1 MTTVEVDLDS
11 EDRRLD
17 NFLISELHSVPRN
30 HVYALIRTG
39 QVRVNSRR
47 AKARQRL
54 KAGDRVRIPPVSIV
68 EHSMPAS
75 VNPILKNATRNIIFE
90 DADLIVI
97 DKSAGVAVHA
107 GTNHRIGLIEAM
119 RMERPDLKFVELV
132 HRLDKQT
139 SGILLLAKNRQ
150 ILRELHSML
159 RRDSQHSAPLTK
171 SYVALLKGIWQGGA
185 RELKSREAGN
195 DKKLRIKKM
204 SKKMSMSTFRPVRR
218 FSNCTLMDITLHTGK
233 THQARQH
240 ALQTGHP
247 IAGDRTYGDR
257 QFNTELRHLGLNR
270 MFLHAYRV
278 TFTHPVGGE
287 LITLESALPQELTAV
302 LDNLNG
308 AVGKNDYRKLQ

>member
-1 MTTVEVDLDS
+1 MSVTTVHVDRDS

-17 NFLISELHSVPRN
+17 NFLISELRGVPRN

-54 KAGDRVRIPPVSIV
+54 KVGDRVRIPPVSIT
-68 EHSMPAS
+68 ENSLPAN
-75 VNPILKNATRNIIFE
+75 VNPILKNATRTIIFE

-97 DKSAGVAVHA
+97 DKAAGIAVHA
-107 GTNHRIGLIEAM
+107 GTNHRVGLIEAM
-119 RMERPDLKFVELV
+119 RMERPDLEFVELV

-139 SGILLLAKNRQ
+139 SGILLLAKNKR
-150 ILRELHSML
+150 ILREMHSML
-159 RRDSQHSAPLTK
+159 RRDSQHGAPLTK
-171 SYVALLKGIWQGGA
+171 NYFALLKGIWQGGA
-185 RELKSREAGN
+185 RELKSGQASAGI
-195 DKKLRIKKM
+195 KSRTKKM
-204 SKKMSMSTFRPVRR
+204 PKKMSMSTFKPVRR

-240 ALQTGHP
+240 ALQTGYP

-257 QFNTELRHLGLNR
+257 QFNTELRRLGLNR

-278 TFTHPVGGE
+278 DFTHPVNGE

-308 AVGKNDYRKLQ
+308 AVERK